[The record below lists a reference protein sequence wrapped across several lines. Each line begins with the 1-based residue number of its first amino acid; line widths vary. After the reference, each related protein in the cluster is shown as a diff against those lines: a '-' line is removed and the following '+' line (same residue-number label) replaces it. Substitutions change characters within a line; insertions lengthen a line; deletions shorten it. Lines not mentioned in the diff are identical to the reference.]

1 MSGQIRIATVY
12 SKTLLPATNMATI
25 RWLKISEALAELGFH
40 VDMIA
45 NTGNGI
51 VQKSANLRLVPYGM
65 TRWDEYDVIKTLFD
79 NGFANLM
86 RYGGGDHPFII
97 SKLGSVVGP
106 DDHTEGVYFFGK
118 IREQLFDIQKCIAEK
133 SRYVTVL
140 TAPSRD
146 LWIETFGNKHKLL
159 LVPGAAEWH
168 IPEPRLNPYS
178 CFPEPIAL
186 YAGHIYDSSQPEI
199 NLLWKQRLNRL
210 GGLLRKKGIRLCLIG
225 TGNAEGLDEKNVT
238 YLGAVEYDRI
248 WDYHYFAN
256 AAIVLGQGRVQ
267 HNESSKIYYYLRTG
281 LPVIS
286 ESSIPNNYLIVDADL
301 GFIANYGDDHQ
312 MTEMVEGAINRK
324 WDREHAMRYILEN
337 HTWTRRGRIYGEVIK
352 ADLGVAVTKLNFR
365 DDTDLRISSG
375 K

>member
-1 MSGQIRIATVY
+1 MSKPIRIATVY
-12 SKTLLPATNMATI
+12 SKKSLPLTNMAMI
-25 RWLKISEALAELGFH
+25 RWLKISEAFADLGFR
-40 VDMIA
+40 VDMIF

-51 VQKSANLRLVPYGM
+51 VWKGPNLRLVPYGL
-65 TRWDEYDVIKTLFD
+65 TNWEEYDVIKTLF
-79 NGFANLM
+79 NSGFENLL
-86 RYGGGDHPFII
+86 RFGGGDHPFII

-106 DDHTEGVYFFGK
+106 DDHTAGVYFFGK

-178 CFPEPIAL
+178 CFLEPIAL

-210 GGLLRKKGIRLCLIG
+210 GSLLRKKGIRLCLLG
-225 TGNAEGLDEKNVT
+225 TGNTEGLDSKTVS
-238 YLGAVEYDRI
+238 YLGAVEYDGI

-256 AAIVLGQGRVQ
+256 AAIVLGQGPVQ
-267 HNESSKIYYYLRTG
+267 HNESTKIYYYLRTG
-281 LPVIS
+281 LPVVS
-286 ESSIPNNYLIVDADL
+286 ESSIPNNYLIGDADL

-312 MTEMVEGAINRK
+312 MTEMVEAAIYNK
-324 WDREHAMRYILEN
+324 WDREHAIRYILEN
-337 HTWTRRGRIYGEVIK
+337 HTWTRRGRIYEEVIK
-352 ADLGVAVTKLNFR
+352 TELGVDADKR
-365 DDTDLRISSG
+365 YG
-375 K
+375 

>member
-1 MSGQIRIATVY
+1 M
-12 SKTLLPATNMATI
+12 
-25 RWLKISEALAELGFH
+25 
-40 VDMIA
+40 
-45 NTGNGI
+45 
-51 VQKSANLRLVPYGM
+51 
-65 TRWDEYDVIKTLFD
+65 
-79 NGFANLM
+79 
-86 RYGGGDHPFII
+86 
-97 SKLGSVVGP
+97 
-106 DDHTEGVYFFGK
+106 
-118 IREQLFDIQKCIAEK
+118 
-133 SRYVTVL
+133 
-140 TAPSRD
+140 
-146 LWIETFGNKHKLL
+146 
-159 LVPGAAEWH
+159 
-168 IPEPRLNPYS
+168 
-178 CFPEPIAL
+178 
-186 YAGHIYDSSQPEI
+186 
-199 NLLWKQRLNRL
+199 
-210 GGLLRKKGIRLCLIG
+210 RKKGIRLCLIG

-281 LPVIS
+281 LPVVS

>member
-1 MSGQIRIATVY
+1 MRGQIRIATVY
-12 SKTLLPATNMATI
+12 SKKCLPFTNMATI
-25 RWLKISEALAELGFH
+25 RWLKISEALADLGFQ
-40 VDMIA
+40 VDMIF
-45 NTGNGI
+45 NTGHGI
-51 VQKSANLRLVPYGM
+51 VRKGPNLRLVPYAQ
-65 TRWDEYDVIKTLFD
+65 TNWEEYDVIKTLF
-79 NGFANLM
+79 NTGFENLL
-86 RYGGGDHPFII
+86 RFGGGDHPFII
-97 SKLGSVVGP
+97 SKLGSVVGH
-106 DDHTEGVYFFGK
+106 DDNTEGVYFSGK
-118 IREQLFDIQKCIAEK
+118 IREELFEIQKMITEK

-140 TAPSRD
+140 TQPSRD
-146 LWIETFGNKHKLL
+146 LWIETFGRKHHLL
-159 LVPGAAEWH
+159 LVPGATETH
-168 IPEPRLNPYS
+168 IPEPHINPYS
-178 CFPEPIAL
+178 CFQEPIAA
-186 YAGHIYDSSQPEI
+186 YIGHIYDGSQPEL
-199 NLLWKQRLNRL
+199 NRLWKQRLNRL

-281 LPVIS
+281 LPVVS

-301 GFIANYGDDHQ
+301 GFIANYSDDHQ
-312 MTEMVEGAINRK
+312 MTEMVEAAIYNK
-324 WDREHAMRYILEN
+324 WDREHAIRYILEN

>member
-1 MSGQIRIATVY
+1 
-12 SKTLLPATNMATI
+12 MATI
-25 RWLKISEALAELGFH
+25 RWLKISEALTELGFH

-106 DDHTEGVYFFGK
+106 DDRTEGIYFFGK
-118 IREQLFDIQKCIAEK
+118 IREQIFDIQTRIAEK
-133 SRYVTVL
+133 SRYVTFL

-146 LWIETFGNKHKLL
+146 FWIKTFGQKRNLL
-159 LVPGAAEWH
+159 LVPGATETH
-168 IPEPRLNPYS
+168 IPEPHVNPYS
-178 CFPEPIAL
+178 CFPERIAV
-186 YAGHIYDSSQPEI
+186 YIGHIYDGSQPEI
-199 NLLWKQRLNRL
+199 NLLWTRRLNRL
-210 GGLLRKKGIRLCLIG
+210 GRLLRKKGIRLCFIG
-225 TGNAEGLDEKNVT
+225 TGNAEGLDHESVT
-238 YLGAVEYDRI
+238 YLGAVEYERI

-256 AAIVLGQGRVQ
+256 AAIVLGQGQVQ
-267 HNESSKIYYYLRTG
+267 HNESTKIYYYLRTG
-281 LPVIS
+281 LPVVS
-286 ESSIPNNYLIVDADL
+286 ESSIPNNYLIGDADL

-312 MTEMVEGAINRK
+312 MTEMVEAAIYNK

-337 HTWTRRGRIYGEVIK
+337 HTWNRRGRIYEDVIK
-352 ADLGVAVTKLNFR
+352 TELGVRVLTSGMAKLNSR
-365 DDTDLRISSG
+365 DDMDLRIPSG